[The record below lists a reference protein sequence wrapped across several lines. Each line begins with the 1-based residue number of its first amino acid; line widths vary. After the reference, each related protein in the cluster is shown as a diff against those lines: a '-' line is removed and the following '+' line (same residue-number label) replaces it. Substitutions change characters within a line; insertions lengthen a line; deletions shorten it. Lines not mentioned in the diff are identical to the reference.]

1 MKKPEKRP
9 PELRASALYRQIWD
23 TVRRIPRG
31 RVATYGQIAAL
42 IGHRR
47 QARLVGYAL
56 HSLPEGLAVPWHR
69 VVNSKG
75 EISLRATSIVSGEEQ
90 IQRTLLES
98 EGVCCDGNGRL
109 DLVRYRWIPRKVV
122 R

>member
-1 MKKPEKRP
+1 MKKPEKQP
-9 PELRASALYRQIWD
+9 LELRASALYRQVWD

-42 IGHRR
+42 IGHRS

-69 VVNSKG
+69 VVNGKG
-75 EISLRATSIVSGEEQ
+75 EISLRAASIVSGEEQ

-98 EGVCCDGNGRL
+98 EGVCFDGSGRL
-109 DLVRYRWIPRKVV
+109 DLVRYRWIPRKLV

>member
-90 IQRTLLES
+90 IGGSLGRSSDDRDRTRS
-98 EGVCCDGNGRL
+98 FDRSFF
-109 DLVRYRWIPRKVV
+109 PRPENP